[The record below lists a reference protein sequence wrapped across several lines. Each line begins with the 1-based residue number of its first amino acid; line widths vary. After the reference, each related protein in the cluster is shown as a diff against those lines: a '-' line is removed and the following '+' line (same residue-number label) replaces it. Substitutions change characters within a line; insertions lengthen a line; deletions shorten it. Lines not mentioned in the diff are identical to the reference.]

1 MTSNVTGSIAYNGD
15 PISVGTWLG
24 GLANNSFGGDIAEI
38 LLYSAALSTSDQQ
51 LIEGSLAWK
60 YGLQDHLPAGHPYQL
75 INPNGYSVATDVQTD
90 MHGTNASAYLRVPF
104 EVVDDP
110 QEFTD
115 LTLRMQYDDGFVA
128 YLNGFEVARR
138 NAPTAAGV
146 PPAYNAAASAAH
158 PDEQAVEFEDLDIT
172 AHLDKLLSG
181 SNILAIHGLNEGA
194 GDNDFLILP
203 ELVGAR
209 NVAGYL
215 FDPTPGQTNSQI
227 SHRIGPLVSNV
238 SHGQARPSGTDDIVV
253 TATLTEAPEAVASAT
268 LHYRVMFGPEFAVP
282 MFDDGTHGDA
292 AAGDGVYGAIVTAAD
307 LDAALVASGSPSGT
321 LAGKMVRYYIT
332 AADQNGVASRA
343 PAFVK
348 SDDSPEYFGTV
359 AADPSVSTELPVLEW
374 FVANPGAAET
384 RSGTRASVYYAG
396 DFYDNVFTRIR
407 GFSATWWNKKSY
419 KFDFNTGNHFLFAPD
434 QPRVDEI
441 NVNTTYVDKSYIRP
455 VLAFEA
461 LDDAGVASPRA
472 YNLRVHQN
480 GEFYSVAVFV
490 EQVDRDF
497 LRRQGL
503 DPDGALYK
511 FADNNNGGVRF
522 ANAEKK
528 TRKDE
533 GYGDLQ
539 DLVDGVHPTNANR
552 EEYLFDNI
560 DVAQF
565 INYMATMQ
573 VLTNLDYTGK
583 NFYMYR
589 DTEGTGL
596 WSVIPWDTD
605 LTFGLSYIETDVIWA
620 DDDTADVQNAAPTH
634 PFYGSYGYSRDSGFS
649 FKGPNHVIDAV
660 INTPATREMYLRRL
674 RTLMDELLK
683 PVRTPQE
690 ELYFENRADELETL
704 LGPDALL
711 DAARWA
717 NPWPWGADYDLA
729 QAIDAITDDY
739 LPRRRTHL
747 YQNHSIDNLANYPDS
762 AGIPHAQ
769 SGNPQINFGPID
781 FNPVSGIQDE
791 EYIQLDNPNSA
802 AVDIS
807 NWLLTG
813 GVEHTFRPGT
823 VIPAGGSLYVTPD
836 VLTFL
841 ARATGPGGGQQLFVQ
856 GNYDGHI
863 SNLGETIQLVA
874 PDAQVVATVTTP
886 VDPSDAQLYL
896 VVSEIMYHPDEELAE
911 FIELTN
917 ISQTVTLDLTGVKFV
932 DGIDFD
938 FTGSAVTSLA
948 PGGRVL
954 VVRDTAAFTVA
965 HGSGYP
971 VAGVFANTTKLS
983 NDGETIKL
991 EDAGNST
998 IKEFTYNDAPPWP
1011 IAADA
1016 GYSLVLIDPTSN
1028 PDPDIAANW
1037 RSSALPGGNPD
1048 GTDIVTFP
1056 ANPLGDDDG
1065 NGTADLVDYATGA
1078 DLGLPALALAV
1089 SSETYDIGGSM
1100 QTLLTLKYPI
1110 SLGAEGASIGID
1122 ASTDLSTWT
1131 DAAPYMELV
1140 SQINLGDGRAMVTV
1154 RFTSPIGAGVQQF
1167 IRLRVE
1173 QQ

>member
-1 MTSNVTGSIAYNGD
+1 LTFTAGETHALFSG
-15 PISVGTWLG
+15 ISASVD
-24 GLANNSFGGDIAEI
+24 GDITI
-38 LLYSAALSTSDQQ
+38 STTQAAGSTFGSFPGLQ
-51 LIEGSLAWK
+51 IEGSFPV
-60 YGLQDHLPAGHPYQL
+60 GPVTHLG
-75 INPNGYSVATDVQTD
+75 TDVQTD
-90 MHGTNASAYLRVPF
+90 MHGINASAYLRIPF
-104 EVVDDP
+104 EIGGDP

-128 YLNGFEVARR
+128 YLNGTEIARR
-138 NAPTAAGV
+138 NAPTAVGV
-146 PPAYNAAASAAH
+146 PPAYDAAASIAH
-158 PDEQAVEFEDLDIT
+158 PDEQAVVFEDIDIT
-172 AHLDKLLSG
+172 AHVDKLLSG
-181 SNILAIHGLNEGA
+181 SNILAIHGLNENA

-203 ELVGAR
+203 ELVVAR

-215 FDPTPGQTNSQI
+215 FAPTPGQTNSQI
-227 SHRIGPLVSNV
+227 SQRVGPLVSNV
-238 SHGQARPSGTDDIVV
+238 SHGPARPSGADDLVV

-268 LHYRVMFGPEFAVP
+268 LHYRVMFGPESAVP

-321 LAGKMVRYYIT
+321 LAGRMVRYYIT
-332 AADQNGVASRA
+332 AADLSGVASRA

-348 SDDSPEYFGTV
+348 PDDSPEYFGTV
-359 AADPSVSTELPVLEW
+359 AADPSVTTELPVLEW
-374 FVANPGAAET
+374 FVQDQPAT
-384 RSGTRASVYYAG
+384 RTRAGTRASLFYAG
-396 DFYDNVFTRIR
+396 EFFDNVFVRIR
-407 GFSATWWNKKSY
+407 GRVSTSY
-419 KFDFNTGNHFLFAPD
+419 PKNSFKFEFNAGNHFRFSPD
-434 QPRVDEI
+434 HPRVDEI
-441 NVNTTYVDKSYIRP
+441 NVNNTYNDKAYIRP

-461 LDDAGVASPRA
+461 LDDAGVASPSA
-472 YNLRVHQN
+472 FNMRVNQN
-480 GEFYSVAVFV
+480 AEFHSVAVFV

-497 LRRQGL
+497 LRRQDL

-511 FADNNNGGVRF
+511 FAENASGGVRF
-522 ANAEKK
+522 AVAEKK
-528 TRKDE
+528 TRLDE
-533 GYGDLQ
+533 DFGDLQ

-552 EEYLFDNI
+552 GEYVFDNL
-560 DVAQF
+560 DVAQ
-565 INYMATMQ
+565 IVNYMAAMQ
-573 VLTNLDYTGK
+573 VIMDVDYTAK
-583 NFYMYR
+583 NFYMHR

-596 WSVIPWDTD
+596 WSIIPWDKD
-605 LTFGLSYIETDVIWA
+605 LTFGVPCSIACGSSSDVILA
-620 DDDTADVQNAAPTH
+620 DNDATSGQFGPPAAPTH
-634 PFYGSYGYSRDSGFS
+634 PFFGSVQYSATSS
-649 FKGPNHVIDAV
+649 FQAPNHVMDAV

-674 RTLMDELLK
+674 RTLMDQLLK
-683 PVRTPQE
+683 PTGTPQE
-690 ELYFENRADELETL
+690 ELYFENRADELEAL

-739 LPRRRTHL
+739 LPRRRPHL
-747 YQNHSIDNLANYPDS
+747 YQTHSIDNLANYPDS

-769 SGNPQINFGPID
+769 SGNLQIDFGPID
-781 FNPVSGIQDE
+781 YNPDSGIQDE
-791 EYIQLDNPNSA
+791 EYIQLDNPNGV

-807 NWLLTG
+807 GWELTG

-836 VLTFL
+836 LPTFL

-874 PDAQVVATVTTP
+874 PDAEVVATVTTP

-896 VVSEIMYHPDEELAE
+896 VVSEIMYHPDEGLAE

-948 PGGRVL
+948 PGTRVL
-954 VVRDTAAFTVA
+954 VVRDMAAFTTA
-965 HGSGYP
+965 HGGGHP
-971 VAGVFANTTKLS
+971 VAGVFANATRLS

-991 EDAGNST
+991 EDALNST
-998 IKEFTYNDAPPWP
+998 IKEFTYNDVAPWP
-1011 IAADA
+1011 TAADA
-1016 GYSLVLIDPTSN
+1016 GYSLVLIDPPSN

-1037 RSSALPGGNPD
+1037 RSSTLPGGNPD

-1100 QTLLTLKYPI
+1100 QTRLTLSYPI
-1110 SLGAEGASIGID
+1110 SLGAEGASIHID
-1122 ASTDLSTWT
+1122 ASTDLSTWI
-1131 DAAPYMELV
+1131 DAAPNTEFV
-1140 SQINLGDGRAMVTV
+1140 SQTNLGDGRAMVTV
-1154 RFTSPIGAGVQQF
+1154 HFTSPIGDGPQHF
-1167 IRLRVE
+1167 LRLRVE
-1173 QQ
+1173 QL